1 MMKIDL
7 NADLGEGC
15 GNDALLMPL
24 ISSANI
30 ACGFHAGDAQT
41 MRESVRLAL
50 AHGVAIGAH
59 PGFADRENFGR
70 TAMQLPPETIYAETL
85 YQVGAL
91 AAIARAEGGRLAHVK
106 PHGMLY
112 NQAAKDAALADA
124 IAQAVKD
131 FDASLI
137 LVGLAGSELIR
148 AGARYE
154 LTTREEVFADRGYL
168 ADGALVPRSEPGA
181 LIEDDDEA
189 VSRTLMMV
197 QEGRVRS
204 RDGAWATVNAQTV
217 CLHGDARTRWRS
229 RAGYARRS
237 TRARFRSA
245 RNSERCRRPRGGVV
259 KRGNRA
265 QQLRRFANRRA
276 RYSALDLNRDKTRLA
291 HVAVFHTQRFTF
303 LCRRKIELFTYLFT
317 GDIPGLHQ
325 LFQRVGHDVRVFHVE
340 HKADI
345 RELFLAVAVV
355 DVMQQRDIKRAHI
368 RLARC
373 RHAAHHPFVKGVAG
387 HDQRVLQLR

>member
-1 MMKIDL
+1 MKIDL

-41 MRESVRLAL
+41 MRDSVRLAL

-91 AAIARAEGGRLAHVK
+91 AAITRAEGGRLTHVK

-124 IAQAVKD
+124 IARAVKD
-131 FDASLI
+131 FDAALL

-148 AGARYE
+148 AGARHQ
-154 LTTREEVFADRGYL
+154 LVTREEVFADRGYL
-168 ADGALVPRSEPGA
+168 ADGSLVPRSEPGA

-189 VSRTLMMV
+189 VSRTLSMV
-197 QEGRVRS
+197 LEGRVRS
-204 RDGAWATVNAQTV
+204 REGAWAAVNAQTV
-217 CLHGDARTRWRS
+217 CLHGDGAH
-229 RAGYARRS
+229 ALAFARRL
-237 TRARFRSA
+237 RDAFDARQIPISA
-245 RNSERCRRPRGGVV
+245 
-259 KRGNRA
+259 
-265 QQLRRFANRRA
+265 
-276 RYSALDLNRDKTRLA
+276 
-291 HVAVFHTQRFTF
+291 
-303 LCRRKIELFTYLFT
+303 
-317 GDIPGLHQ
+317 
-325 LFQRVGHDVRVFHVE
+325 
-340 HKADI
+340 
-345 RELFLAVAVV
+345 
-355 DVMQQRDIKRAHI
+355 
-368 RLARC
+368 
-373 RHAAHHPFVKGVAG
+373 
-387 HDQRVLQLR
+387 